1 MGTLTERAE
10 QDRGIRNKRKSFV
23 LRFGANSS
31 WPNKRTVSLKSKQS
45 LNGWGQYWETRV
57 VNNRRRGMPVWPEV
71 WSVGTS
77 KNFER

>member
-10 QDRGIRNKRKSFV
+10 QDRRIRNKRKSFV
-23 LRFGANSS
+23 RRFRANSS
-31 WPNKRTVSLKSKQS
+31 LSNKQAVSLKSKQF
-45 LNGWGQYWETRV
+45 LNGRGQKWETRV

-77 KNFER
+77 KFFER